1 MSVAHQYPLPI
12 LLSAALCGVSA
23 LMTPG
28 VLRAQAPAAGEK
40 VPSGCQE
47 APREDAPVSLCVPAS
62 LEADRLLPEELPRI
76 SVPLQLPEG
85 TPLRIALDQRVRVQH
100 EGESIHGKVVE
111 AVYAFDQAVIP
122 AGSEAIGRV
131 TRIDPVSPTRRAL
144 AYANGNLSPFHKYE
158 VTFDSVRL
166 PDGKEIAIQT
176 TVSPGAEMVRLVSHP
191 QKEQEREKNAAARA
205 IDNAKKEA
213 SDTAHEA
220 VDEVRSPGRLQR
232 LKQFLLAR
240 LPYRRQFIE
249 PGIRFNASLQGPLD
263 FGTAKRT
270 REELA
275 LVGTAPPPESLV
287 HARLLLEVSSAT
299 SSRGAPVVALLT
311 EPVFSADH
319 RLVLPAES
327 RIIGQVIQAK
337 PARNLHR
344 NGSLRLIF
352 EHIETP
358 EGRLRPAQGS
368 LEGVEVDKA
377 VLMRL
382 DEEGGAHTT
391 NSKTRYLS
399 TGLAIAMAAVASRPD
414 VERGAPD
421 PGGDP
426 VVRAGAGGSGFGFA
440 GALIGLAAKSTP
452 VSIAFGAY
460 GAGSSIYANFLS
472 RGHDVVFPKDTPLEV
487 AFGTPHPSAFARK
500 GKS

>member
-1 MSVAHQYPLPI
+1 
-12 LLSAALCGVSA
+12 
-23 LMTPG
+23 
-28 VLRAQAPAAGEK
+28 
-40 VPSGCQE
+40 
-47 APREDAPVSLCVPAS
+47 
-62 LEADRLLPEELPRI
+62 
-76 SVPLQLPEG
+76 
-85 TPLRIALDQRVRVQH
+85 
-100 EGESIHGKVVE
+100 
-111 AVYAFDQAVIP
+111 
-122 AGSEAIGRV
+122 
-131 TRIDPVSPTRRAL
+131 
-144 AYANGNLSPFHKYE
+144 
-158 VTFDSVRL
+158 
-166 PDGKEIAIQT
+166 
-176 TVSPGAEMVRLVSHP
+176 
-191 QKEQEREKNAAARA
+191 
-205 IDNAKKEA
+205 
-213 SDTAHEA
+213 
-220 VDEVRSPGRLQR
+220 
-232 LKQFLLAR
+232 
-240 LPYRRQFIE
+240 
-249 PGIRFNASLQGPLD
+249 
-263 FGTAKRT
+263 
-270 REELA
+270 
-275 LVGTAPPPESLV
+275 
-287 HARLLLEVSSAT
+287 
-299 SSRGAPVVALLT
+299 VVALLT

-377 VLMRL
+377 ALMRL